1 LEFLLILEEYKE
13 TCGISRF
20 SDKSGKWDCLLR
32 TEERRLNVCKWK
44 SLKALILFG
53 AMVIIIPI
61 AGWEAI
67 EYTSTDD
74 FCLILR

>member
-1 LEFLLILEEYKE
+1 M
-13 TCGISRF
+13 
-20 SDKSGKWDCLLR
+20 
-32 TEERRLNVCKWK
+32 CKWK